1 MKDFFKLKDNNTSL
15 STEILAGLTIFFT
28 MAYIIFV
35 NPAILSLNPGMS
47 WTSVF
52 VATIL
57 ASSAGTMIMSFFAN
71 VPFALAP
78 GMGPMLFLHLFY
90 ANKWVLYGKKL
101 LL

>member
-1 MKDFFKLKDNNTSL
+1 
-15 STEILAGLTIFFT
+15 
-28 MAYIIFV
+28 
-35 NPAILSLNPGMS
+35 
-47 WTSVF
+47 
-52 VATIL
+52 
-57 ASSAGTMIMSFFAN
+57 MIMSFFAN